1 MKRSYCFSGAELLAL
16 VAAVSVVASIT
27 GGLVASLR
35 IRTSELCTPLPEDGT
50 LMLPTQVADVYPAPE
65 ILQ

>member
-1 MKRSYCFSGAELLAL
+1 